1 MSLVPKAGLHTHPQG
16 GGLGGRFVY
25 VQWKFSHA
33 QNFLI
38 GAKLGISFV
47 TAKRSSTATK
57 PTQTA
62 SVRTRIITL
71 IKNAI
76 NSS

>member
-1 MSLVPKAGLHTHPQG
+1 MNLVPKAGLHTHPQG

-25 VQWKFSHA
+25 VQWTFSHA

-47 TAKRSSTATK
+47 RAKRSSTATK